1 MKKLIPLI
9 VCLFVSA
16 IAFAQGGVDFQNLTF
31 DEALA
36 KAKAEKKLVFVDCYT
51 TWCGPCKHM
60 TNEVFPQEKAGEYF
74 NPRFVCVKFDMEK
87 GEGIDL
93 KKKLGVRAY
102 PSFFIIRPDGT
113 VQHTVVGGGDLDS
126 FIQRIERG
134 LNEKTSLLYL
144 EKQYEKGKMNKKQL
158 LAYKV
163 ALDDAYDQKKAE
175 QVKKELQSQIT
186 EKDKLK
192 KEFWPLFEDG
202 TCAVGTPDFNL
213 ILANIPTFEKNI
225 GKEKLDEFLFFAYS
239 RALSPHLYGNKERQT
254 VSLDELKQQIGKL
267 DLQKKSDLLSLCDI
281 AGLVAQG
288 DVNQLVSKV
297 EENAATLTGGDLS
310 SMLTALG
317 AIRDKMTKADY
328 SRLVAAGEKIMA
340 NPANDKMKNYLEY
353 YVEAWKNSAHV
364 GVNFQDLTFEQAV
377 EKATKMRKQ
386 IFVDCYT
393 SWCGPC
399 KYMTNNVFPQEK
411 MGDYLN
417 PKFICVKYDM
427 EKGEGPE
434 LAKKFGVRAY
444 PTFIILNADGTVRHK
459 FVGGGDPDQFIER
472 VKDAFDDNKATGVLD
487 AKYAEGARDKEFLAK
502 YLKSLLSTYSPD
514 ASKIA
519 AELYGQL
526 TDEEK
531 VSADYWFMFNNPDL
545 APKGSEAY
553 EYLLANRE
561 KFAQNN
567 TAEAVDKRLASG
579 YQRELMMIFY
589 ERDKSATTADLD
601 QMKKEVV
608 GLKLKN
614 EKSLIGL
621 INIAKAFLANNPNQ
635 LLTVCEKE
643 VNNLSVEEFPFSVI
657 AGAKEKATP
666 LQINRWKKIG
676 QKLVNKCED
685 KEMAKQIE
693 QYIESMFAKK

>member
-1 MKKLIPLI
+1 MM
-9 VCLFVSA
+9 CLVLSVM
-16 IAFAQGGVDFQNLTF
+16 AFAQTGVDFQHLTF

-51 TWCGPCKHM
+51 TWCGPCKMM
-60 TNEVFPQEKAGEYF
+60 TTKIFPMKEAGEFF
-74 NPRFVCVKFDMEK
+74 NPRFVCVKFDMEQ
-87 GEGIDL
+87 GEGKEL
-93 KKKLGVRAY
+93 KNKLGVRAY

-113 VQHTVVGGGDLDS
+113 VQHAVVGGDELEP
-126 FIQRIERG
+126 FIERVKKG

-144 EKQYEKGKMNKKQL
+144 NQQYEKGKMNKKQL

-175 QVKKELQSQIT
+175 QVKKELLSQIT

-192 KEFWPLFEDG
+192 KEYWPLFEDG
-202 TCAVGTPDFNL
+202 TCTVGTPDFNL

-225 GKEKLDEFLFFAYS
+225 GKEKLDEFLFSAYS
-239 RALSPHLYGNKERQT
+239 RALFPHLNRNKERQT

-267 DLQKKSDLLSLCDI
+267 DFQKKNDLLSLCDI

-297 EENAATLTGGDLS
+297 EEKAATLTGNDLS
-310 SMLTALG
+310 SMLMAFG
-317 AIRDKMTKADY
+317 AMQDKATKADY
-328 SRLVAAGEKIMA
+328 NRMVAAAEKMMA
-340 NPANDKMKNYLEY
+340 NPANSEMKNYLEY
-353 YVEAWKNSAHV
+353 YVESWKNLAHV

-377 EKATKMRKQ
+377 EKAAKMRKQ

-399 KYMTNNVFPQEK
+399 KYMSNTVFPQEK
-411 MGDYLN
+411 MGDYMN

-444 PTFIILNADGTVRHK
+444 PTFVILNTDGTVRHK
-459 FVGGGDPDQFIER
+459 FVGGGEPDRFIER
-472 VKDAFDDNKATGVLD
+472 VKDAFDDNKATGVLE
-487 AKYAEGARDKEFLAK
+487 AKYAEGVRDKEFLVK
-502 YLKSLLSTYSPD
+502 YVESLISMYS
-514 ASKIA
+514 
-519 AELYGQL
+519 E
-526 TDEEK
+526 
-531 VSADYWFMFNNPDL
+531 
-545 APKGSEAY
+545 
-553 EYLLANRE
+553 
-561 KFAQNN
+561 
-567 TAEAVDKRLASG
+567 EAVDKRLSSG
-579 YQRELMMIFY
+579 YQRKLMMIFY
-589 ERDKSATTADLD
+589 GRDKSTTAADLD
-601 QMKKEVV
+601 QMKKEIV

-614 EKSLIGL
+614 EKSLVGQ
-621 INIAKAFLANNPNQ
+621 INIAKALLANNPNQ

-643 VNNLSVEEFPFSVI
+643 VNNLSPEEFPFSII

-676 QKLVNKCED
+676 QKLVAKCED
-685 KEMAKQIE
+685 KDMAKQME